1 MEESSEQIL
10 STLGDYIIEIE
21 DFRIEE
27 TIGSGAFGEV
37 YRAVHL
43 QSGTEC
49 AVKKLFFDVLLGKNL
64 KYFVREVQ
72 VLSKCH
78 NVFLLPFLG
87 FTNSAPFTIVTE
99 YIPNGSLFNSLNDKQ
114 GAKKLTP
121 TDKTI
126 IAMGIAHGM
135 LHLHKNN
142 IIHRDLK
149 SLNVLLDDNLYP
161 KICDFGVSRIKSPEN
176 DLVTQ
181 HVGTTHCMAPECFE
195 TSNYT
200 SSVDVYSYSILLYEM
215 LTGSIPFRYM
225 PVDQLVTNV
234 FANGT
239 RAKIPDD
246 CPENLKS
253 LIQAGWAQDPTRRPS
268 FDEIYSSFKNKEVMF
283 QGTEPSKI
291 DDFIKFIE
299 DSESND
305 FVNPLKRI
313 QEMKHI
319 TLKQTK
325 GYDILSPTAFSS
337 ALLLLR
343 PDAPNLKKIPLRRKS
358 MRPKDNCIED
368 DNELTEIYQELK
380 GEPSKIEEFFFSK
393 GYYSLPFNNA
403 ISMSIHI
410 LLASEMPEEAAL
422 SFDFADLCTHVA
434 KYPKQILRIYSVIAT
449 KYRSI
454 KDKTVFDPFLNE
466 GARFLSYNYGI
477 PYFRIIFDLLRHKK
491 FKATRLDICQKIFI
505 IGLYSMDLETVSGA
519 ASCLYNLPDCEI
531 PADVLIYHLNDEKA
545 NDIIPLILKQK
556 TNPIYVEPLLN
567 KVKKSEF
574 ARLALCKL
582 AEELPDEFFKKTE
595 WMSCIEALP
604 IILILY
610 ENRSKRQLLYESYSF
625 YCHLVLI
632 LPNEIEIVLCILNEM
647 PINSKMLVLM
657 SQAKLITSLICKF
670 QDITEV
676 PQLINGFNIMSKMSK
691 VAFSRDYLQ
700 LIRELPNY
708 VPIPELAESVVDLI
722 NIFVIRPQTRD
733 TFKDFHID
741 DLVSQINTDDP
752 VLKDKINHFINILT
766 APPPNVIQIPKENL
780 LT

>member
-1 MEESSEQIL
+1 
-10 STLGDYIIEIE
+10 
-21 DFRIEE
+21 
-27 TIGSGAFGEV
+27 
-37 YRAVHL
+37 
-43 QSGTEC
+43 
-49 AVKKLFFDVLLGKNL
+49 
-64 KYFVREVQ
+64 
-72 VLSKCH
+72 
-78 NVFLLPFLG
+78 
-87 FTNSAPFTIVTE
+87 
-99 YIPNGSLFNSLNDKQ
+99 
-114 GAKKLTP
+114 
-121 TDKTI
+121 
-126 IAMGIAHGM
+126 
-135 LHLHKNN
+135 
-142 IIHRDLK
+142 
-149 SLNVLLDDNLYP
+149 
-161 KICDFGVSRIKSPEN
+161 
-176 DLVTQ
+176 
-181 HVGTTHCMAPECFE
+181 
-195 TSNYT
+195 
-200 SSVDVYSYSILLYEM
+200 
-215 LTGSIPFRYM
+215 
-225 PVDQLVTNV
+225 
-234 FANGT
+234 
-239 RAKIPDD
+239 
-246 CPENLKS
+246 
-253 LIQAGWAQDPTRRPS
+253 
-268 FDEIYSSFKNKEVMF
+268 
-283 QGTEPSKI
+283 
-291 DDFIKFIE
+291 
-299 DSESND
+299 
-305 FVNPLKRI
+305 
-313 QEMKHI
+313 
-319 TLKQTK
+319 
-325 GYDILSPTAFSS
+325 
-337 ALLLLR
+337 
-343 PDAPNLKKIPLRRKS
+343 
-358 MRPKDNCIED
+358 
-368 DNELTEIYQELK
+368 
-380 GEPSKIEEFFFSK
+380 
-393 GYYSLPFNNA
+393 
-403 ISMSIHI
+403 
-410 LLASEMPEEAAL
+410 
-422 SFDFADLCTHVA
+422 
-434 KYPKQILRIYSVIAT
+434 
-449 KYRSI
+449 
-454 KDKTVFDPFLNE
+454 
-466 GARFLSYNYGI
+466 
-477 PYFRIIFDLLRHKK
+477 
-491 FKATRLDICQKIFI
+491 
-505 IGLYSMDLETVSGA
+505 MDLETVSGA

-595 WMSCIEALP
+595 WMNCIETLP